1 MIRRDILEDKDI
13 FTNRYVSYFG
23 ADYPEVI
30 IKNKAAENDLK
41 LLIVKDSFGIP
52 FSAFMSLMASETRML
67 DMRYYKDGTAEEY
80 ALEYRPD
87 IVLYVFRS
95 IRTIE

>member
-1 MIRRDILEDKDI
+1 
-13 FTNRYVSYFG
+13 
-23 ADYPEVI
+23 
-30 IKNKAAENDLK
+30 
-41 LLIVKDSFGIP
+41 
-52 FSAFMSLMASETRML
+52 MSLMASETRML